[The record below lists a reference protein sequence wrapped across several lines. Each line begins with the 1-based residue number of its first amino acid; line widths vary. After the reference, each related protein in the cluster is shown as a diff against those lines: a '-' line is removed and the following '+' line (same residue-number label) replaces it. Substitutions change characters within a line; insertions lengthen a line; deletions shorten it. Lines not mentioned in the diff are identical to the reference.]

1 MGIRNTNYGAGP
13 IVKVFL
19 NPSALTLGKR
29 KSFRRWPQKLHLRP
43 LKSPKYKCLARV
55 PAPQHCWE
63 LVYDTRLSTWIQ

>member
-29 KSFRRWPQKLHLRP
+29 KGFRRWPQKLHLRP

-55 PAPQHCWE
+55 PANKKVGSAT
-63 LVYDTRLSTWIQ
+63 LLGTSI